1 MVDVLNTYY
10 NYLSDD
16 GHRQN
21 TRQKLSSTQPSSII
35 NLFYLCE
42 LLRADVVY
50 PECSC
55 TWTSASISDTI
66 LVVIR
71 R

>member
-21 TRQKLSSTQPSSII
+21 TRQKLSSTQSSSII
-35 NLFYLCE
+35 NMFYLCE

-55 TWTSASISDTI
+55 TAADFSII
-66 LVVIR
+66 K
-71 R
+71 